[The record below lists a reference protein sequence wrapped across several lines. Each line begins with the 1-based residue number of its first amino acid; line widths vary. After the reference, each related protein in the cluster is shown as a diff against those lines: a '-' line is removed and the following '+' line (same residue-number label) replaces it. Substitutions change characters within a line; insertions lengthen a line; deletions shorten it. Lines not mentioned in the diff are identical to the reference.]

1 MTQATTDN
9 FWAALTAWNPPAP
22 APVFYRLYYNDQGR
36 PLFYTMEDLPGN
48 YIEVDLETY
57 LISPTNA
64 RVVDGHLVLI
74 ETRQF
79 NKLRPGQDGTCCDP
93 TNVAI
98 VVEPSEPHI
107 KWSLNNHAQD

>member
-9 FWAALTAWNPPAP
+9 FWTALANWNPPPP
-22 APVFYRLYYNDQGR
+22 APVFYRLYHNERGQ

-48 YIEVDLETY
+48 YIEVDRETY

-64 RVVDGHLVLI
+64 RVIDGRLVLNEI
-74 ETRQF
+74 RQF
-79 NKLRPGQDGTCCDP
+79 NKLRPGQDGTCCAP

-98 VVEPSEPHI
+98 VVEPEESHI
-107 KWSLNNHAQD
+107 KWSLDNHEQD